1 MAEAKKAA
9 AKKPAA
15 KKSAAKKPA
24 AKKPAAKKPETKK
37 PEAKESY
44 NICLDV
50 GGTKVLGA
58 IFNEK
63 DEIIYRLKKRS
74 KSGGSESADVE
85 KVIIDVVE
93 EMIAESGIDR
103 KKLNAVASCAPG
115 IIDQDNGIVL
125 FTPNLP
131 WRDYDIAG
139 VMRKKFG
146 VPFYVGNDVNLGVW
160 GEYHYGAGRGYKNI
174 VGFFVGT
181 GMGGGL
187 VLNGSLFTGH
197 GCKGAELGHIILDPE
212 GPLCNCGQRGC
223 LEAFSSK
230 QGMSAYIRQ
239 QVARGRTS
247 TMAEA
252 VQDGVFRSKKLVR
265 AFEANDR
272 VAMEAVDRACHWL
285 AVATGSMINTFSPD
299 LILYGGGVI
308 EAMGD
313 LFLKKILEEVDR
325 YCLPQIRSTVDI
337 KVAELGDDS
346 ILYGDLA
353 LIKGLK

>member
-1 MAEAKKAA
+1 MAEK
-9 AKKPAA
+9 
-15 KKSAAKKPA
+15 
-24 AKKPAAKKPETKK
+24 
-37 PEAKESY
+37 Y

-74 KSGGSESADVE
+74 KSGGSGSADVE
-85 KVIIDVVE
+85 KVIVDVVE

-103 KKLNAVASCAPG
+103 KKLNAIASCAPG
-115 IIDQDNGIVL
+115 VIDQEKGIVL

-131 WRDYDIAG
+131 WRDYDMAG
-139 VMRKKFG
+139 AMRKKFG
-146 VPFYVGNDVNLGVW
+146 VPFYVGNDVNLGVL
-160 GEYHYGAGRGYKNI
+160 GEYHFGAARGYKNI

-187 VLNGSLFTGH
+187 ILNGALYTGNQF
-197 GCKGAELGHIILDPE
+197 KGAEYGHMILDPE

-239 QVARGRTS
+239 QAGRGRKTL
-247 TMAEA
+247 MADA
-252 VQDGVFRSKKLVR
+252 VKDGVFRSKALVK
-265 AFEANDR
+265 ALKEKDA
-272 VAMEAVDRACHWL
+272 VAAEAVDRACHWL
-285 AVATGSMINTFSPD
+285 AVATGNMINTFSPD
-299 LILYGGGVI
+299 LVIYGGGVI
-308 EAMGD
+308 EALGD
-313 LFLKKILEEVDR
+313 LFLGKILAEVDR
-325 YCLPQIRSTVDI
+325 YCMPMIRSTVDI
-337 KVAELGDDS
+337 KNASLGDDS

-353 LIKGLK
+353 MIKGM

>member
-1 MAEAKKAA
+1 M
-9 AKKPAA
+9 P
-15 KKSAAKKPA
+15 
-24 AKKPAAKKPETKK
+24 
-37 PEAKESY
+37 ESY

-74 KSGGSESADVE
+74 KSGGEGTADVE

-103 KKLNAVASCAPG
+103 KKLNAIASCAPG
-115 IIDQDNGIVL
+115 VIDQDTGVVL

-131 WRDYDIAG
+131 WRNYDLAG
-139 VMRKKFG
+139 AMRKKFG
-146 VPFYVGNDVNLGVW
+146 VPFYVGNDVNLGVL
-160 GEYHYGAGRGYKNI
+160 GEYQYGAARGYKNV

-187 VLNGSLFTGH
+187 ILNGELYTGH
-197 GCKGAELGHIILDPE
+197 QFKAAEYGHMILDPE

-230 QGMSAYIRQ
+230 QGMTAYIRQ
-239 QVARGRTS
+239 QLSRGRES
-247 TMAEA
+247 MMAEA
-252 VQDGVFRSKKLVR
+252 VQEGVFRSKKLKK
-265 AFEANDR
+265 ALAAGDE
-272 VAMEAVDRACHWL
+272 VAMEAVDRACHYL
-285 AVATGSMINTFSPD
+285 AIATGNMINTISPD
-299 LILYGGGVI
+299 LVLYGGGLI

-313 LFLKKILEEVDR
+313 YFLERILAEVER
-325 YCLPQIRSTVDI
+325 YCMLAIRPTVELKI
-337 KVAELGDDS
+337 AELGDDS

-353 LIKGLK
+353 LIKGL

>member
-1 MAEAKKAA
+1 M
-9 AKKPAA
+9 
-15 KKSAAKKPA
+15 S
-24 AKKPAAKKPETKK
+24 
-37 PEAKESY
+37 ESF

-74 KSGGSESADVE
+74 KSGGEGSADVE
-85 KVIIDVVE
+85 KVIISVVE

-103 KKLNAVASCAPG
+103 SKLNAIASCAPG
-115 IIDQDNGIVL
+115 VIDQDRGVVL

-131 WRDYDIAG
+131 WRDYDMASS
-139 VMRKKFG
+139 MRKKFG
-146 VPFYVGNDVNLGVW
+146 VPFYVGNDVNLGVL
-160 GEYHYGAGRGYKNI
+160 GEYHFGAGRGYKNI

-187 VLNGSLFTGH
+187 VLNGSLYTGNRF
-197 GCKGAELGHIILDPE
+197 KAAEYGHMVLDPE

-239 QVARGRTS
+239 QAARGRETM
-247 TMAEA
+247 MAEA
-252 VQDGVFRSKKLVR
+252 VQEGVFRSKKLKK
-265 AFEANDR
+265 ALEAGDR

-285 AVATGSMINTFSPD
+285 AVAAGNMINIFSPD
-299 LILYGGGVI
+299 LVLLGGGVI
-308 EAMGD
+308 EAVGD
-313 LFLKKILEEVDR
+313 LFLEKVLAEVDR
-325 YCLPQIRSTVDI
+325 YCMPLIRSTVDI
-337 KVAELGDDS
+337 KIADLGDDS

-353 LIKGLK
+353 MIKGL

>member
-1 MAEAKKAA
+1 M
-9 AKKPAA
+9 PA
-15 KKSAAKKPA
+15 
-24 AKKPAAKKPETKK
+24 
-37 PEAKESY
+37 SY

-74 KSGGSESADVE
+74 KSGGSGSADVE
-85 KVIIDVVE
+85 KVIISVVE
-93 EMIAESGIDR
+93 EMIKESGIER
-103 KKLNAVASCAPG
+103 KKLNAIASCAPG
-115 IIDQDNGIVL
+115 VIDQDKGIVL

-131 WRDYDIAG
+131 WRNYDMAAS
-139 VMRKKFG
+139 MRKQFG
-146 VPFYVGNDVNLGVW
+146 VPFYVGNDVNLGVL
-160 GEYHYGAGRGYKNI
+160 GEYHFGVGRGYKNI

-187 VLNGSLFTGH
+187 VLNGKMYTGNQF
-197 GCKGAELGHIILDPE
+197 KAAEYGHMVLDPE

-239 QVARGRTS
+239 QVGRGRQCC
-247 TMAEA
+247 MAED
-252 VQDGVFRSKKLVR
+252 VKDGVFRSKKLV
-265 AFEANDR
+265 EALKKEDE

-285 AVATGSMINTFSPD
+285 AVATGNMINTISPD
-299 LILYGGGVI
+299 LILYGGGVM
-308 EAMGD
+308 EALGNV
-313 LFLKKILEEVDR
+313 FLEKILKEVDR
-325 YCLPQIRSTVDI
+325 YCMPQIRSTVDI
-337 KVAELGDDS
+337 KVASLGDDS

-353 LIKGLK
+353 MIKGLK

>member
-1 MAEAKKAA
+1 M
-9 AKKPAA
+9 P
-15 KKSAAKKPA
+15 
-24 AKKPAAKKPETKK
+24 
-37 PEAKESY
+37 ESY

-74 KSGGSESADVE
+74 KSGGEGSADVE
-85 KVIIDVVE
+85 KVIISVVE
-93 EMIAESGIDR
+93 EMISESGIDR
-103 KKLNAVASCAPG
+103 SKLNAIASCAPG
-115 IIDQDNGIVL
+115 VIDQDRGIVL

-131 WRDYDIAG
+131 WRDYDMASS
-139 VMRKKFG
+139 MRKKFG
-146 VPFYVGNDVNLGVW
+146 VPFFVGNDVNLGVL
-160 GEYHYGAGRGYKNI
+160 GEYHFGAGRGYKNI

-187 VLNGSLFTGH
+187 VLNGSLFTGNQF
-197 GCKGAELGHIILDPE
+197 KAAEYGHMVLDPE

-239 QVARGRTS
+239 QAARGRETM
-247 TMAEA
+247 MAEA
-252 VQDGVFRSKKLVR
+252 VQEGVFRSKKLKK
-265 AFEANDR
+265 ALEAGDK
-272 VAMEAVDRACHWL
+272 VAMEAVDRSCHWL
-285 AVATGSMINTFSPD
+285 AVAAGNMINIFSPD
-299 LILYGGGVI
+299 LILLGGGVI
-308 EAMGD
+308 EAVGD

-325 YCLPQIRSTVDI
+325 YCMPAIRSTVDI
-337 KVAELGDDS
+337 KIADLGDDS

-353 LIKGLK
+353 MIKGL

>member
-1 MAEAKKAA
+1 MA
-9 AKKPAA
+9 
-15 KKSAAKKPA
+15 
-24 AKKPAAKKPETKK
+24 
-37 PEAKESY
+37 ESY

-74 KSGGSESADVE
+74 KSGGDGSADVE
-85 KVIIDVVE
+85 KVIVSVVE
-93 EMIAESGIDR
+93 EMIKKSGIERD
-103 KKLNAVASCAPG
+103 KLNAIASCAPG
-115 IIDQDNGIVL
+115 VIDQDRGVVL

-131 WRDYDIAG
+131 WRDYDMAAS
-139 VMRKKFG
+139 MRSKFG
-146 VPFYVGNDVNLGVW
+146 VPFYVGNDVNLGVL
-160 GEYHYGAGRGYKNI
+160 GEYHFGAGRGYKNI

-187 VLNGSLFTGH
+187 VLNGSLFTGNQF
-197 GCKGAELGHIILDPE
+197 KAAEYGHMVLDPE

-239 QVARGRTS
+239 QAARGRETL
-247 TMAEA
+247 MAEA
-252 VQDGVFRSKKLVR
+252 VKDGVFRSKALKQALK
-265 AFEANDR
+265 ENDK

-285 AVATGSMINTFSPD
+285 AVAAGNMINVISPD
-299 LILYGGGVI
+299 LILFGGGVI
-308 EAMGD
+308 EALGD
-313 LFLKKILEEVDR
+313 LFLEKILAEVDR
-325 YCLPQIRSTVDI
+325 YCMPTIRSTVDI
-337 KVAELGDDS
+337 KIADLGDDS

-353 LIKGLK
+353 MIKGL